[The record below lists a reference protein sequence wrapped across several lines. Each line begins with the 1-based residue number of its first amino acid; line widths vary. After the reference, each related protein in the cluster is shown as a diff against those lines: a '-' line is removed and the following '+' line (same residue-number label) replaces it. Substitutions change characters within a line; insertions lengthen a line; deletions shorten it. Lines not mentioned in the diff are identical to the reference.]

1 MLNRIVY
8 EFSVPSLEER
18 SREVGDRAGRKGESE
33 PRGSGSLVDTAALPT
48 ETTLEASLRQFSPDP
63 SSPGV

>member
-18 SREVGDRAGRKGESE
+18 GGRGSLSREEAGALWTLRLCRQRR
-33 PRGSGSLVDTAALPT
+33 PWRLTAKPL
-48 ETTLEASLRQFSPDP
+48 LKIGL
-63 SSPGV
+63 GVV